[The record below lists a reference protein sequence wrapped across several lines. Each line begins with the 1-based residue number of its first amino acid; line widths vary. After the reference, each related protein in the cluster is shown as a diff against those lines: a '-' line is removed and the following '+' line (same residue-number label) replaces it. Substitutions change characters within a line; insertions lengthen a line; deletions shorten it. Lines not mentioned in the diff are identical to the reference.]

1 MSLPAS
7 QQRVLDRI
15 EQTLNKREP
24 RLASMFAMFTRLA
37 TGEALPRLEALEPVP
52 WWSPER
58 YRARARIRALVLL
71 TLAAALVVS
80 GVFLGMSQSPAG
92 CTSPIMLRGPLI
104 GVAHTRSCPTV
115 PEAKGYGHGP

>member
-15 EQTLNKREP
+15 EEALRRCEP
-24 RLASMFAMFTRLA
+24 RLASMFTMFNRLNIH
-37 TGEALPRLEALEPVP
+37 ERLPWIEALEAVP
-52 WWSPER
+52 WWSPKR
-58 YRARARIRALVLL
+58 LHAAARIRAAVLL

-80 GVFLGMSQSPAG
+80 GIFLGMSQSRAG

-104 GVAHTRSCPTV
+104 GAAHSRSCPTV

>member
-1 MSLPAS
+1 MSLPAC

-15 EQTLNKREP
+15 EQTLKKREP

-52 WWSPER
+52 WWSPKR
-58 YRARARIRALVLL
+58 FRARARALVLL

-80 GVFLGMSQSPAG
+80 GVFLGMSQSRAG
-92 CTSPIMLRGPLI
+92 CTSPVMLRGPLI
-104 GVAHTRSCPTV
+104 GVTHTRSCPTV

>member
-15 EQTLNKREP
+15 EDALKKREP
-24 RLASMFAMFTRLA
+24 RLASMFAIFTRLNIH
-37 TGEALPRLEALEPVP
+37 ERLPWIEALEPVP
-52 WWSPER
+52 WWSPKR
-58 YRARARIRALVLL
+58 FRSAARIRALVLL

-80 GVFLGMSQSPAG
+80 AVFLGMSQSRAG

-104 GVAHTRSCPTV
+104 GTTHSRSCPTV
-115 PEAKGYGHGP
+115 PVANGYGHGP